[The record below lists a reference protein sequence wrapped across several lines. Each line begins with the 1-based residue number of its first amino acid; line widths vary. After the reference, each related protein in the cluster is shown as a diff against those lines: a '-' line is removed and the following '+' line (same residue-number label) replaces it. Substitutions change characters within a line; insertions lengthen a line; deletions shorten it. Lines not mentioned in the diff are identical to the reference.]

1 MDAVFLKLLNMS
13 ITASWLILAVI
24 AARFALKKAPKWMN
38 CALWGLV
45 GLRLLFP
52 FSIESVLSLIPSAET
67 VSPDILYSQTP
78 EITSGIPAINGA
90 INPVI
95 SGSLAPEVGASVN
108 PIQILTAVSS
118 VIWLVGVAAMLLY
131 AAVSYLWMRRK
142 VRASIHV
149 REAVWICD
157 DIKTPFILGIFKP
170 RIYLPSGMD
179 EGTEAHVIAHENAH
193 LKRRDHWW
201 KPLGF
206 LLLAVYWFNPVVW
219 LAYILLCRDIELA
232 CDEKVI
238 RGMEKGDM
246 LAYSE
251 ALYSCSVPR
260 KMVMVCPLAF
270 GEVGVK
276 ERIKTV
282 LNYKKPAFWII
293 AGAVIACVVV
303 AVCFLTSPKVELD
316 SYLLFDSQASTGDT
330 VAHYSASFGDEI
342 KRATIY
348 IEEWQNGV
356 CIDDKAAIYAAP
368 FDSLSITQN
377 IPRDNDVWT
386 GLDVGVY
393 VDGNGGAPL
402 LASFHFPDGTHY
414 FGESWCE
421 YGMDSE
427 SEKLEITAGT
437 EYILAAMVFDDGS
450 GIRVF
455 NCETLMAE
463 PERLASY
470 QYAVVV
476 RVVFRSE
483 KSVILGEIDLHAA
496 ALSLNDV
503 IILSQKGEELT
514 WADFNGYSYIETGS
528 GLYIRVYEIDE
539 MFSLWIGGGSTN
551 VTPMYIRLVSEA
563 NRDDYIDIRTEDVT
577 DFISAHRFDVLP
589 VTFGSADLDRDG
601 KAESFEVSETDPV
614 GIYTLDVLKD
624 DGSALWSED
633 AGTAHVGWN
642 GLYLYQGEDGFYIL
656 RYNPTM
662 YQGEADYHYELFTL
676 EGGEVHTAASRS
688 VKFSVN
694 PNSLPTEEKL
704 AEMNSFA
711 SEVNALLKNSI
722 VLLST
727 AKEGELFL
735 GGVSAEPFMEDYSI
749 LDDAADPLDAAVSA
763 AIMDHNKNG
772 YHAGDFACESHV
784 ILASAGG
791 GPASSGKIETV
802 SVYAMVLYQE
812 YGFSGA
818 TFHEVSGSHIPT
830 VLTFDIGEDGTYT
843 LTEYWIPRDGS
854 YYAPDIREKF
864 PAGSVED
871 ALDTQKYI
879 LAQKQ
884 NCYAQAVEYGKVDT
898 DAVIGQLLDVITSSP
913 ASSSN
918 PGDYI
923 DAHLIEYRELT
934 YYGDYTLKY
943 VFSEFLKGGQ
953 TDLRGHIM
961 RSIMDDL
968 IGGEALGLEAD
979 TGQEYFDAWRAHV
992 EGVYAQ
998 NDATYMQEKCPKGW
1012 LLLQMIG

>member
-1 MDAVFLKLLNMS
+1 MS
-13 ITASWLILAVI
+13 ISASWLILAVI

-38 CALWGLV
+38 CALWVLV

-108 PIQILTAVSS
+108 PIQVLTAVSS

-149 REAVWICD
+149 SDAVWICD

-179 EGTEAHVIAHENAH
+179 EGTEAHVVAHENAH
-193 LKRRDHWW
+193 MKRRDHWW

-238 RGMEKGDM
+238 RGMAKGDM

-282 LNYKKPAFWII
+282 LNYKKPAFWVVVV
-293 AGAVIACVVV
+293 AVVACIVV
-303 AVCFLTSPKVELD
+303 AVCFLTNPAPLTFDFEADPIYRSTAQSAASVSASGKPYVCKLNQAQIDELESRLSDLSGAKWTRSHNNSGTEHSIHADLD
-316 SYLLFDSQASTGDT
+316 SG
-330 VAHYSASFGDEI
+330 
-342 KRATIY
+342 KTIY
-348 IEEWQNGV
+348 IEYQSDGV
-356 CIDDKAAIYAAP
+356 MQMHYDDKIYRINNETFLAYMKNVC
-368 FDSLSITQN
+368 TGG
-377 IPRDNDVWT
+377 DV
-386 GLDVGVY
+386 
-393 VDGNGGAPL
+393 
-402 LASFHFPDGTHY
+402 ASA
-414 FGESWCE
+414 GER
-421 YGMDSE
+421 
-427 SEKLEITAGT
+427 T
-437 EYILAAMVFDDGS
+437 
-450 GIRVF
+450 
-455 NCETLMAE
+455 
-463 PERLASY
+463 
-470 QYAVVV
+470 
-476 RVVFRSE
+476 
-483 KSVILGEIDLHAA
+483 
-496 ALSLNDV
+496 LSLNDV
-503 IILSQKGEELT
+503 IILSGKGEELT
-514 WADFNGYSYIETGS
+514 WADFDGYSYIETGS

-539 MFSLWIGGGSTN
+539 MFSLWIGGGSLQAA
-551 VTPMYIRLVSEA
+551 PMYIRLVSEA
-563 NRDDYIDIRTEDVT
+563 NRDDYIDIRTEDVEA
-577 DFISAHRFDVLP
+577 FIADRLDSASTATIGGADGPLSITSNGATVMPYQNPLWSQDWDGAGWLAGDGMSVSYTLPEIAKELPTVTLRDNFEFIYGDNASFSYLSIFDESYDRIYHN
-589 VTFGSADLDRDG
+589 VTLDRLIG
-601 KAESFEVSETDPV
+601 LPAGMYYVSAV
-614 GIYTLDVLKD
+614 VK
-624 DGSALWSED
+624 
-633 AGTAHVGWN
+633 V
-642 GLYLYQGEDGFYIL
+642 QGEYIAE
-656 RYNPTM
+656 
-662 YQGEADYHYELFTL
+662 GKDFEATGYECVFKLI
-676 EGGEVHTAASRS
+676 V
-688 VKFSVN
+688 
-694 PNSLPTEEKL
+694 PN
-704 AEMNSFA
+704 
-711 SEVNALLKNSI
+711 
-722 VLLST
+722 
-727 AKEGELFL
+727 
-735 GGVSAEPFMEDYSI
+735 
-749 LDDAADPLDAAVSA
+749 ADPLDAAVSA

-784 ILASAGG
+784 ILASEGG

-802 SVYAMVLYQE
+802 TVYAMVLYQE

-884 NCYAQAVEYGKVDT
+884 NCYAQAMEYGKVDT

-979 TGQEYFDAWRAHV
+979 TGQEYFEAWRAHV

-1012 LLLQMIG
+1012 LLLKMIG